1 MTDLLTDALP
11 PVPLSD
17 QIACVERE
25 IGMRRAV
32 YPHQAARGNTRQ
44 STADER
50 IRRMEAVLATL
61 RALEEQS

>member
-1 MTDLLTDALP
+1 MADLLTDALP
-11 PVPLSD
+11 PVSLAD
-17 QIACVERE
+17 MITEVERE
-25 IGMRRAV
+25 IRMRRAV
-32 YPHQAARGNTRQ
+32 YPHQVARGNTRQ